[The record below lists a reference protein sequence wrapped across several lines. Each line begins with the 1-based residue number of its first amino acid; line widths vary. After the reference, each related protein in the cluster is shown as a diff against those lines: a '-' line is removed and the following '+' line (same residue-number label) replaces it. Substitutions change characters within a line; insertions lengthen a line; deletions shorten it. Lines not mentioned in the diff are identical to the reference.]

1 MLDWYYR
8 RQIDKGEARLGQSA
22 EWLRDV
28 LASSRAGFRKFGM
41 FMMLANH
48 RAHAPADLW
57 HLCRVAADMV
67 EDCGPCTQIAVDM
80 ALQGGVPASVL
91 RAAVDGRLQDLSPRQ
106 ALAFRFARAVAANT
120 PEAEDLRAALEAE
133 IGKPAMA
140 DLAIAIATA
149 RVFPAMK
156 RALGHA
162 LSCSRV
168 EVRTP

>member
-22 EWLRDV
+22 EFLRDV
-28 LASSRAGFRKFGM
+28 LASSRAGFRKFGL

-57 HLCRVAADMV
+57 HLCRIAADME

-80 ALQGGVPASVL
+80 AAHAGVPAPVL
-91 RAAVDGRLQDLSPRQ
+91 RAAVERRFEALSPRQ
-106 ALAFRFARAVAANT
+106 ALAFRFAGAVAANR
-120 PEAEDLRAALEAE
+120 PEAEELRMALEAE
-133 IGKPAMA
+133 IGKAAMA

-162 LSCSRV
+162 QSCSRV